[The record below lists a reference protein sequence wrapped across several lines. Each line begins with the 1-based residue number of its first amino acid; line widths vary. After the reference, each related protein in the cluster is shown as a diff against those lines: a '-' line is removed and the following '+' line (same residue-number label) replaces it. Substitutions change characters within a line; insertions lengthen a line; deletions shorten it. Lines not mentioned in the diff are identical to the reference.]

1 MEWVFLAT
9 GLVVGILLGAVWA
22 RWKLGVR
29 LERLRGELQS
39 EREKSQWIDDAE
51 KRLNESF
58 RAAAGDVLLANSEQ
72 LMNRS
77 REQLAGV
84 LEQVRSDW
92 GMQKEQI
99 HRLVEPLSKGLE
111 AMDGQVRTLEQRRE
125 GAYRSL
131 ERMLADLGSAQTA
144 LRTETV
150 ELRQAMKSSSARGRW
165 GELQLR
171 RVVELAGMANHIDFE
186 EQAATDEGRPDMLI
200 HLPTH
205 GVLPVDAK
213 TPMTSFLAASEASGG
228 EEAKRK
234 LVAHAKAMR
243 QRIQELTRKAYWAQ
257 FDRSASMLVMFVP
270 SEAALSAAFEQD
282 PELLEY
288 AARQKILIASPI
300 TLLALLRTAAFGWQQ
315 VQIADNAQEIAAQ
328 GKELYG
334 RLMTFLNRFR
344 GAGEALGKALKA
356 YNEAVGSM
364 ERMLLPAARRFKDLS
379 ASGESIPSVSPIDS
393 VARRLPLEDGESP
406 DMATDRADSA

>member
-1 MEWVFLAT
+1 MEWVFLVT
-9 GLVVGILLGAVWA
+9 GVIVGVLLGGA
-22 RWKLGVR
+22 LGWWRLGLR
-29 LERLRGELQS
+29 LERLRGELQV
-39 EREKSQWIDDAE
+39 EREKSKWVDDAE
-51 KRLNESF
+51 RRLNESF

-77 REQLAGV
+77 REQLVGV
-84 LEQVRSDW
+84 LEQARSDW
-92 GMQKEQI
+92 GTQKEQI
-99 HRLVEPLSKGLE
+99 HRLVDPLSKGLE
-111 AMDGQVRTLEQRRE
+111 AIDTQVRALEQRRE

-131 ERMLADLGSAQTA
+131 ERMLTDLGAAQTA

-171 RVVELAGMANHIDFE
+171 RVVELAGMANHVDFE
-186 EQAATDEGRPDMLI
+186 EQTATDEGRPDMLI
-200 HLPTH
+200 RLPNQ

-213 TPMTSFLAASEASGG
+213 APMTAFLAASEAGSG
-228 EEAKRK
+228 EDTKRK
-234 LVAHAKAMR
+234 LAAHAKAVR
-243 QRIQELTRKAYWAQ
+243 QRIQELTRKAYWEQ
-257 FDRSASMLVMFVP
+257 FDRSASMLIMFIP
-270 SEAALSAAFEQD
+270 SEAALAAAFEQD

-288 AARQKILIASPI
+288 AAKQKILVASPV

-334 RLMTFLNRFR
+334 RLLTFLGHFR
-344 GAGEALGKALKA
+344 KAGDGLGKAMKA
-356 YNEAVGSM
+356 YNDAVGSM

-379 ASGESIPSVSPIDS
+379 AAGELLPPIEPVDP
-393 VARRLPLEDGESP
+393 VARQLPLEDGEP
-406 DMATDRADSA
+406 

>member
-9 GLVVGILLGAVWA
+9 GLVVGILLGGVWA
-22 RWKLGVR
+22 WWKQGVR
-29 LERLRGELQS
+29 LERLRGELQA
-39 EREKSQWIDDAE
+39 EKEKTQWISDAE
-51 KRLNESF
+51 KRLSDAF
-58 RAAAGDVLLANSEQ
+58 RAAAGDVLHANSEL

-77 REQLAGV
+77 REQLIGV
-84 LEQVRSDW
+84 LEQARSDW
-92 GMQKEQI
+92 GTQREQI
-99 HRLVEPLSKGLE
+99 HHLVDPLSKGLE
-111 AMDGQVRTLEQRRE
+111 AMDSQVRVLEQRRE

-131 ERMLADLGSAQTA
+131 ERLLTDLGSAQAA

-165 GELQLR
+165 GEIQLR
-171 RVVELAGMANHIDFE
+171 RVVELAGMANHVDFE
-186 EQAATDEGRPDMLI
+186 EQAVTDEGRPDMLI
-200 HLPTH
+200 HLPNQ

-213 TPMTSFLAASEASGG
+213 TPMTAFLAASEAGSGD
-228 EEAKRK
+228 ETKRK
-234 LVAHAKAMR
+234 LAAHAKAMR
-243 QRIQELTRKAYWAQ
+243 QRIQELARKTYWEQ
-257 FDRSASMLVMFVP
+257 FDHSASMLIMFVP
-270 SEAALSAAFEQD
+270 SEAALAAAFEED

-288 AARQKILIASPI
+288 AAKQKILVASPV

-334 RLMTFLNRFR
+334 RLMTFLSHFR
-344 GAGEALGKALKA
+344 RTGEGLGRALKA

-379 ASGESIPSVSPIDS
+379 AEDEPLPSVESIDS
-393 VARRLPLEDGESP
+393 VPRQLPLETDES
-406 DMATDRADSA
+406 